1 MTEMKSLSIWI
12 LIWVYNHFLIHN
24 GSRERP
30 DDIFVKA
37 VIDNDGVGI
46 WRVRVQGLTLDIIV
60 LPLFIIVFT
69 LNDRCGTNDVL
80 I

>member
-12 LIWVYNHFLIHN
+12 LIRVYNHFLIHN

-30 DDIFVKA
+30 DHIFVKA

-46 WRVRVQGLTLDIIV
+46 RRV
-60 LPLFIIVFT
+60 
-69 LNDRCGTNDVL
+69 
-80 I
+80 